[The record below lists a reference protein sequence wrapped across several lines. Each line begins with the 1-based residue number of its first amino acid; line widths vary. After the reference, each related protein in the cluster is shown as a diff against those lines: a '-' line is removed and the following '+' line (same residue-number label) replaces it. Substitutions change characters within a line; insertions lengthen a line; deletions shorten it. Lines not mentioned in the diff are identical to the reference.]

1 MLSDLKLPADVSK
14 YKETKVFNATTV
26 PKGLLKDHA
35 TKADVWGKLQVHVGT
50 VMYVDVASAKE
61 REVTSG
67 SFQIIEPEALHFI
80 QPSEEAEFHVEF
92 YRSDTEETGSPHKG
106 KSLF

>member
-1 MLSDLKLPADVSK
+1 MLSDLELPGDVSK
-14 YKETKVFNATTV
+14 YKETRIFNATTV

-35 TKADVWGKLQVHVGT
+35 TKPEVWGRLNVHVGT
-50 VMYVDVASAKE
+50 VLYVDIASAQE

-80 QPSEEAEFHVEF
+80 QPSQDAEFHVEF
-92 YRSDTEETGSPHKG
+92 YRSDTEGVDSPHKG
-106 KSLF
+106 KPLF